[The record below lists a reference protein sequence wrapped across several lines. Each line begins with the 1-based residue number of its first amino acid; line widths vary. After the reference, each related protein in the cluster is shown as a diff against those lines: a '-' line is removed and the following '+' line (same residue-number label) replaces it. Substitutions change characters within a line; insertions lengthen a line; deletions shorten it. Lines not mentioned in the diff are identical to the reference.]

1 MGPYCLVPSL
11 PQQLHDAATTG
22 NGGIFLP
29 HGQTARVTLAIQGA
43 GTISTGVLS
52 IEEAYWKD
60 LDGSGP
66 DPVYAGTWSVIQ
78 SVTLTALTGGAQ
90 QVVHVTGSVWALRA
104 RITTNVTGSGGSV
117 SVWAWGN

>member
-1 MGPYCLVPSL
+1 MSAPYCLTPGL

-22 NGGIFLP
+22 NGGILLF
-29 HGQTARVTLAIQGA
+29 HGTTARVTIALQ
-43 GTISTGVLS
+43 STGTTSGGTLS

-60 LDGSGP
+60 LDGAGP

-78 SVTLTALTGGAQ
+78 AVSASSFTGGAQ
-90 QVVHVTGSVWALRA
+90 LVVHVLGSVWALRV
-104 RITTNVTGSGGSV
+104 RISSDITGGGTV